1 MISLF
6 AGKRNPNPTM
16 VKLPAFCVPADEAA
30 GLLTKREA
38 QLEWMRA
45 EGVQYILAK
54 PVARHSPPK
63 KRAA

>member
-16 VKLPAFCVPADEAA
+16 LKLPAFCVAADESAR
-30 GLLTKREA
+30 LLSKREV

-45 EGVQYILAK
+45 QDVQYILAQ
-54 PVARHSPPK
+54 PVLRHSPPK